1 MHIELC
7 QVEQGYQIQVCLRV
21 ESYFTNTRQFRSGR
35 TGCFSHIVLL
45 PTLSINEINA
55 RKTP

>member
-7 QVEQGYQIQVCLRV
+7 QIEQGYQIQVCLLV
-21 ESYFTNTRQFRSGR
+21 ESYFTNTGQFRSGR

-45 PTLSINEINA
+45 PTHEYQ
-55 RKTP
+55 